1 MCLGRDGGRLL
12 RFVGCGFFGKIAF
25 DTWQGQLRPHHGAAR
40 RQRRGAD
47 PGKNHEPGQ
56 RHGGMAAA
64 EDQGACDPARTQG
77 ASPLHPCQGSATLG
91 TRKRNLTAA
100 PRTKEP
106 PSVDPDSWRGFPR
119 GTIGDSV
126 VVSDDGGKDGSC
138 VTDPGRRG
146 CWRSARAGASR
157 EERASCVADACACPC
172 S

>member
-56 RHGGMAAA
+56 RHGWKYG
-64 EDQGACDPARTQG
+64 GRRPTTCDPARTQG
-77 ASPLHPCQGSATLG
+77 ASPLHPRQGSQTLG
-91 TRKRNLTAA
+91 TRKRSLTTA

-106 PSVDPDSWRGFPR
+106 HLKGFPGMGAGENGPTR
-119 GTIGDSV
+119 CRSP
-126 VVSDDGGKDGSC
+126 GSQG
-138 VTDPGRRG
+138 PQ
-146 CWRSARAGASR
+146 ARWQGHEAGN
-157 EERASCVADACACPC
+157 VP
-172 S
+172 